1 MSTATISQGA
11 LPSTPSRLSDLVGLT
26 KPRLSGLVIFTGG
39 GSLLLAPQNVSVGHA
54 VASVAGL
61 VGVVAAANTLNNYL
75 EQETDALMARTA
87 SRPLP
92 THRMAPSVALAQGL
106 VLTALSVPLL
116 TFGANPLTGLLGA
129 IALVI
134 YAFIYTPMKRQTAL
148 ATLVGAIP
156 GAMPPLMGWTAAS
169 GRLEAGGLLLFA
181 LLFLWQI
188 PHFLAIGLYRAA
200 EYQAA
205 GMVIHAN
212 SLGPVATRRRIAAW
226 TVLLVA
232 ATGLLVPL
240 GVGGWLTGAGAAL
253 LGLGFLARA
262 LAGLRPGADDVW
274 ARGLFRYSLVYLT
287 GLFGVLAVDHLL
299 G

>member
-1 MSTATISQGA
+1 MSITQDGSAGQVLA
-11 LPSTPSRLSDLVGLT
+11 LVGKRT
-26 KPRLSGLVIFTGG
+26 RIWRDASSTHAIVTG
-39 GSLLLAPQNVSVGHA
+39 
-54 VASVAGL
+54 
-61 VGVVAAANTLNNYL
+61 
-75 EQETDALMARTA
+75 
-87 SRPLP
+87 
-92 THRMAPSVALAQGL
+92 PSW
-106 VLTALSVPLL
+106 
-116 TFGANPLTGLLGA
+116 
-129 IALVI
+129 
-134 YAFIYTPMKRQTAL
+134 R
-148 ATLVGAIP
+148 
-156 GAMPPLMGWTAAS
+156 S

-200 EYQAA
+200 EYKAA

-240 GVGGWLTGAGAAL
+240 GVGGWLTGAAAAL
-253 LGLGFLARA
+253 LGLGFLTRT
-262 LAGLRPGADDVW
+262 LVGLRPGADDVW

-287 GLFGVLAVDHLL
+287 GLFAVLAVDHLL